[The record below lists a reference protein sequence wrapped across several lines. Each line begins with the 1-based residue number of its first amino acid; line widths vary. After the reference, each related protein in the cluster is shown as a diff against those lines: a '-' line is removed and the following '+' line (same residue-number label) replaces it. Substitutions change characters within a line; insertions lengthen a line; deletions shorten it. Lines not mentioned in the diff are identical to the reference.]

1 MMPGVGGMEQSIDFF
16 RQAIAKDRRFAA
28 PYAGIAAA
36 EAARSAFDRFDSSER
51 ANMIAAGW
59 AAAGNALRLD
69 PRLADAY
76 DGLGMMQAREA
87 QWKPAER
94 SFRRA
99 LELAPR
105 EPSWRNHFALFLLLP
120 LGRIQE
126 ALVQLQAA
134 EELNPTLPQTHNALG
149 LALRAA
155 GRFDESEFHCRE
167 AAENDKARSI
177 CWARTLIRQGK
188 VDQAV
193 VIMETQWAGRLMDPG
208 VQSLAIVYVHA
219 GRRADAL
226 RIAELA
232 PRPATKAVIFAAL
245 GDKERAFEALNQMIP
260 MGPTR
265 MVRDVLI
272 SPEFALLHGDPRL
285 KTLRKKVGLPE

>member
-1 MMPGVGGMEQSIDFF
+1 
-16 RQAIAKDRRFAA
+16 
-28 PYAGIAAA
+28 
-36 EAARSAFDRFDSSER
+36 
-51 ANMIAAGW
+51 MIAAGW

-76 DGLGMMQAREA
+76 DGLGMMQARKA
-87 QWKPAER
+87 QWTPAER

-126 ALVQLQAA
+126 AIVQLQAA
-134 EELNPTLPQTHNALG
+134 EGLDPRLPQTHHVLSG
-149 LALRAA
+149 ALRAA
-155 GRFDESEFHCRE
+155 GRFDEAEFHCRE
-167 AAENDKARSI
+167 AAENDKSRST
-177 CWARTLIRQGK
+177 CWAQTLIRQGK
-188 VDQAV
+188 AQQAV
-193 VIMETQWAGRLMDPG
+193 VIMEKQWAGRLIDSG
-208 VQSLAIVYVHA
+208 VQSLAIVYIHA
-219 GRRADAL
+219 GRRAEAL

-232 PRPATKAVIFAAL
+232 PRPATKAFIFAAL
-245 GDKERAFEALNQMIP
+245 GDKDRAFEALNQTIP

-265 MVRDVLI
+265 MGRDVLI